1 MQKEVKLLGSQNA
14 LLEMV
19 LNNHLQYLKGVAQLF
34 ASDLKLPDGV
44 EINLEDMI
52 KTRTIRYKEE
62 GNEKDDPADP
72 AVV

>member
-19 LNNHLQYLKGVAQLF
+19 LNNHLQYLKGIAQLF

-52 KTRTIRYKEE
+52 KTRVIRYEE
-62 GNEKDDPADP
+62 KGNEENIPDAS
-72 AVV
+72 V